1 MSKLLKKAAKTP
13 IPAGKRD
20 VHVADDDLP
29 GFYIR
34 KYDSGKQSY
43 VVKYSL
49 ASGKQRKLSLGA
61 AAPGRESEARKE
73 ASTILLKAKAGQDI
87 VGEKQAIA
95 TKQST
100 SVKSLITKYLEKKA
114 KKSVPVILLKSDD
127 ILRSMLHRFTR
138 WRSTR

>member
-1 MSKLLKKAAKTP
+1 MSRLFRKAAKTP
-13 IPAGKRD
+13 VPAGKRD

-49 ASGKQRKLSLGA
+49 PSGKQRKLSLGA

-73 ASTILLKAKAGQDI
+73 ASTILLKAKGGAGYRRRKAGHG
-87 VGEKQAIA
+87 GEAVN
-95 TKQST
+95 
-100 SVKSLITKYLEKKA
+100 SVKSSNHQISRRT
-114 KKSVPVILLKSDD
+114 
-127 ILRSMLHRFTR
+127 TQ
-138 WRSTR
+138 

>member
-1 MSKLLKKAAKTP
+1 MPIDVRKKKVQTSGCV
-13 IPAGKRD
+13 I
-20 VHVADDDLP
+20 LP

-73 ASTILLKAKAGQDI
+73 ASTILLK
-87 VGEKQAIA
+87 GEGW
-95 TKQST
+95 TG
-100 SVKSLITKYLEKKA
+100 Y
-114 KKSVPVILLKSDD
+114 
-127 ILRSMLHRFTR
+127 R
-138 WRSTR
+138 WRKASHSDEAINLGQKLNH